1 MHIKIEP
8 KRITQTYRCTS
19 THEDGKFDI
28 NQQLKKGFPLYNLIL
43 TRKKW
48 KIRKKINTTVIL
60 HPCILVWED
69 CLTH

>member
-43 TRKKW
+43 TRKK
-48 KIRKKINTTVIL
+48 
-60 HPCILVWED
+60 
-69 CLTH
+69 